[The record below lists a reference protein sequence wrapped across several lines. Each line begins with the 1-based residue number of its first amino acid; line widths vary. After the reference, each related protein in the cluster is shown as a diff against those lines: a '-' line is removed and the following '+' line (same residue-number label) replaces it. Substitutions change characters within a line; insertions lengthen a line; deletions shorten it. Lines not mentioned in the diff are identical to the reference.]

1 VEKSG
6 AIARDKIWAAQK
18 DPDVV
23 KEAGRI
29 LERHTIS
36 KRWA

>member
-18 DPDVV
+18 DPEVV
-23 KEAGRI
+23 KDAERI

-36 KRWA
+36 NRWA